1 MSALRCWDPAPD
13 LGAAHTGSPGPSQP
27 CDQQGRVTFSSQTKL
42 VVDTEWVGASPEVTQ
57 RCKMAEGRKLCLPF
71 LRWSPVS
78 PTSQRER
85 KALELGEQGE
95 SQRLEKPQES
105 PQDVRG
111 SEGPA

>member
-1 MSALRCWDPAPD
+1 MGGGLARSYTEMQD
-13 LGAAHTGSPGPSQP
+13 
-27 CDQQGRVTFSSQTKL
+27 GRRQETLS
-42 VVDTEWVGASPEVTQ
+42 
-57 RCKMAEGRKLCLPF
+57 LPF
-71 LRWSPVS
+71 LRWSPIS